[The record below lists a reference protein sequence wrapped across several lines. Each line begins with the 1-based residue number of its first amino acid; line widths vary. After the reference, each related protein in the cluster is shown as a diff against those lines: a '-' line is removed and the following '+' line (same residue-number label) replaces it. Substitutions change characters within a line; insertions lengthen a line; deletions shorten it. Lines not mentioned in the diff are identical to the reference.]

1 MKTRNYILSF
11 LQALTML
18 VVMTAMMACS
28 SSKDEVEEPPVPIPE
43 TPDVVKDPVKVTLY
57 GDSQQFQTDLDALS
71 ALTLD
76 VEAIRWTYWRL
87 VSNDFKNGFDDFFT
101 VPPDETG
108 KDHPEL
114 LRLFYKLVGQSAE
127 KSDTYQEALENLA
140 ANDILPAMDVSAART
155 RGKYGSTASFGLV
168 IKECGV
174 MSRQSVI
181 AVLRKG
187 GWTTD
192 GKMLTQFYNSL
203 PPEDRAGYKDP
214 ATFWN
219 DFSQGKLDDRAG
231 QIYVNLYTYEHLDF
245 GEKSNDLGITPY
257 KNTAIM
263 AQKLAEAGE
272 NLILDAHPAAKLMS
286 IGKDAFDTV
295 EASLQLAAASGKQV
309 FGAGDGDP
317 KEMANA
323 LGKFLQQMGHNA
335 ANYGRDFYKWQK
347 EASATW
353 ENLGRDKMLV
363 DLGIEWSKT
372 TDTFFSIGAEVY
384 DFTTNEIIMEN
395 HLLSTLFDEGKKLGL
410 NVQITFKEVGGQRCP
425 MVIMSDLK
433 TGEIRMG
440 YTLNENGDI
449 VMMQGEGETTKT
461 ITAVNRHTGKR
472 VTKTVIIPKGEDAEI
487 TMRSDMEELEEY
499 PKNGF
504 IRLEPSSWT
513 DNTGDAVNTRV
524 TIKTNY
530 MYYQCKTEQD
540 WIDAFVAK
548 DANFMYVKLKKNDKG
563 KDPNDKDSKPEERR
577 GAILV
582 MATDS
587 KGEVLNKT
595 TMNIVQKPYVEQKDE
610 GWVTADPSS
619 IEMDGKGGT
628 QLITLNHPNA
638 FNYLGGK
645 VDSSLSGWASLTASD
660 DGYTLK
666 VESNNTMEDR
676 TGSITFYAAVTASA
690 LDDVMNKGVKADP
703 ELCATTVVVVK
714 QAAGSTE
721 IKLSPESVE
730 FDAEGGTQKVT
741 IDAGVYKHF
750 EADPD
755 DSSVSWLT
763 VALGSGWS
771 FDVKAKPNNGTEP
784 RSGTVIV
791 RCYNDAKDAGKTV
804 TLKVTQK
811 AIEEQYDV
819 SVDPTEL
826 YFSSAMSSQ
835 EIAVNCDWDNV
846 PYTHYGV
853 RIPEEY
859 KDWISGK
866 VSGGKVIATVQ
877 PNMEFK
883 KREGYINCYVRQKDR
898 PEEEWVFMPVQIYQ
912 DKPSPVEASMKFIGK
927 WTYENSRDDW
937 YVEYSFGADGSYF
950 CKWDT
955 PSTKFT
961 ETGTYVI
968 SSYEEFGSGD
978 VVMEAQLNER
988 YTRDGSVNLRTET
1001 VKLVKYSGYI
1011 DGKWVEKGLRE
1022 LQIGWN
1028 TYTKKN

>member
-43 TPDVVKDPVKVTLY
+43 TPDVVKDPVKVTQY
-57 GDSQQFQTDLDALS
+57 GQS
-71 ALTLD
+71 AQ
-76 VEAIRWTYWRL
+76 
-87 VSNDFKNGFDDFFT
+87 FKNDIDAVCQLAFVLRAMTWNYWMMASDGLKQPEDFFT
-101 VPPDETG
+101 VSP
-108 KDHPEL
+108 
-114 LRLFYKLVGQSAE
+114 
-127 KSDTYQEALENLA
+127 ENLGKNQPKLMEEYLEMLTYLVNHA
-140 ANDILPAMDVSAART
+140 DAYEEAFDNLERNDILPKPTGKTRGILSDGLGFNVAAKSSAAMGRQ
-155 RGKYGSTASFGLV
+155 A
-168 IKECGV
+168 V
-174 MSRQSVI
+174 MGIIR
-181 AVLRKG
+181 LG
-187 GWTTD
+187 GWSTD
-192 GKMLTQFYNSL
+192 AKMLTKLYNEI
-203 PPEDRAGYKDP
+203 PAAQRRGYSNAID
-214 ATFWN
+214 FWQ
-219 DFSQGKLDDRAG
+219 DFSAGKIDDRSNV
-231 QIYVNLYTYEHLDF
+231 IFNNLYKLSADADTQQF
-245 GEKSNDLGITPY
+245 REKCDEIGITPST
-257 KNTAIM
+257 NMAIIT
-263 AQKLAEAGE
+263 QK
-272 NLILDAHPAAKLMS
+272 
-286 IGKDAFDTV
+286 
-295 EASLQLAAASGKQV
+295 
-309 FGAGDGDP
+309 
-317 KEMANA
+317 MANA
-323 LGKFLQQMGHNA
+323 GFNLIVDACPINLSQGIDLYNTVDAQMQVMTNSLKFKKNEDGTFSYDGVNTDVLKNWAQVWGHNVV
-335 ANYGRDFYKWQK
+335 NYGRDYVKFM
-347 EASATW
+347 
-353 ENLGRDKMLV
+353 DKMEAGWQEEYFTNWDEAKDWWIDNV
-363 DLGIEWSKT
+363 FKD
-372 TDTFFSIGAEVY
+372 AY
-384 DFTTNEIIMEN
+384 DFTANEQIFSDNLKEAFN
-395 HLLSTLFDEGKKLGL
+395 DHGKKMGLTTITKVQEINGKEITCIFVVDPETGKIKLGF
-410 NVQITFKEVGGQRCP
+410 TK
-425 MVIMSDLK
+425 D
-433 TGEIRMG
+433 
-440 YTLNENGDI
+440 ENGNIQIYPGSD
-449 VMMQGEGETTKT
+449 GGKKT
-461 ITAVNRHTGKR
+461 ITVVNRQTGER
-472 VTKTVIIPKGEDAEI
+472 YTKQVDINKDKETIIEADL
-487 TMRSDMEELEEY
+487 RHDEELLEEK
-499 PKNGF
+499 PANGF
-504 IRLEPSSWT
+504 LRLDPSSWT
-513 DNTGDAVNTRV
+513 DNTGDAVSQRI

-540 WIDAFVAK
+540 WIEASVAR
-548 DANFMYVKLKKNDKG
+548 DANFLYVKLKKNDKG
-563 KDPNDKDSKPEERR
+563 KDPNDKDSKPEMRT
-577 GAILV
+577 GAVLV

-587 KGEVLNKT
+587 KGAVLDKAVLSIT
-595 TMNIVQKPYVEQKDE
+595 QKPYVEQKDE
-610 GWVTADPSS
+610 GWVRANPSS

-628 QLITLNHPNA
+628 QHITLDHPFS
-638 FNYLGGK
+638 FNYLGAK
-645 VDSSLSGWASLTASD
+645 VDGSLNSWASLTASD

-666 VESNNTMEDR
+666 VEPNNTMEDR

-811 AIEEQYDV
+811 AIEVQYDV